1 MAQQAP
7 STIPLEPVPSD
18 VSSTTGTGSVIV
30 PPGPSDRGPALMW
43 LAVVLGI
50 VILGG
55 GAYFFYVSGQPPV
68 ETVSKIPPSL
78 VNLENKPNQGF
89 DASIPTS
96 TPTLAVTPTLTASDT
111 VADIEKD
118 LSGTTLES
126 GNSSEFTAD
135 LQSL

>member
-1 MAQQAP
+1 MMG
-7 STIPLEPVPSD
+7 SD
-18 VSSTTGTGSVIV
+18 SVVV
-30 PPGPSDRGPALMW
+30 PPNPPKKVSGLLW
-43 LAVVLGI
+43 LAVVLGVVI
-50 VILGG
+50 VGG
-55 GAYFFYVSGQPPV
+55 GAYFFYAGAQKPV
-68 ETVSKIPPSL
+68 ETVAKTPPSL

-96 TPTLAVTPTLTASDT
+96 TPTLTASDT